1 MLIFVCQFGAKYT
14 FKFLGII
21 SKKED
26 KLEFIAD
33 NGRLD
38 KILQDKLKTS
48 RNQIE
53 NFIKN
58 GNVSVDNKIV
68 KKCGY
73 RLHGI
78 EKIKYTIPDIKK
90 SSSCSIDFDIDIL
103 YEDEDIL
110 VINKPPFLT
119 VHPAPSVKEA
129 TLVDWLKFKN
139 ITLSTISGDERHG
152 IVHRIDKQTSGALVI
167 AKNNESHLNLSK
179 QLENKS
185 MGRYYLAIIDLPLK
199 ENVIIEKNIARNRKN
214 RLKMGV
220 ESSGR
225 YAKSAFLKLM
235 LSENEKY
242 ELVSAKLFTGRT
254 HQIRVHLSSI
264 SRHILGDDLYGF
276 KSKNSK
282 IKRVMLHA
290 YILYLIHPKTKK
302 KIFVKAPLWRDFTD
316 IIEQKFNMEQ
326 FNEKINSKYIIDSF
340 NTLY

>member
-1 MLIFVCQFGAKYT
+1 M
-14 FKFLGII
+14 
-21 SKKED
+21 
-26 KLEFIAD
+26 EFIAKM
-33 NGRLD
+33 GRLD
-38 KILQDKLKTS
+38 KILQEKLKTS
-48 RNQIE
+48 RNQTE

-58 GNVSVDNKIV
+58 SNVNVDGITV

-73 RLHGI
+73 KLRGG
-78 EKIKYTIPDIKK
+78 EKIKYVIQNVKK
-90 SSSCSIDFDIDIL
+90 SSSCNVDFDIDIL
-103 YEDEDIL
+103 YEDNDIM

-119 VHPAPSVKEA
+119 VHFAPSVKEA
-129 TLVDWLKFKN
+129 TLVDWLKYKN
-139 ITLSTISGDERHG
+139 ISLSTISGEERHG

-220 ESSGR
+220 DKSGK

-235 LSENEKY
+235 LSKDEKY
-242 ELVSAKLFTGRT
+242 ELISAKLFTGRT
-254 HQIRVHLSSI
+254 HQIRVHLNSI
-264 SRHILGDDLYGF
+264 SRHILSDNLYGF

-290 YILYLIHPKTKK
+290 YILYLTHPRTKK
-302 KIFVKAPLWRDFTD
+302 KIFVTAPLQSDFTD
-316 IIEQKFNMEQ
+316 IIEKKFNMEQ
-326 FNEKINSKYIIDSF
+326 FNEKINPEYIINSF
-340 NTLY
+340 DTFY